1 MGRSLWTGFF
11 LAALCA
17 CGDGSGSDAGDSE
30 GGDSESGDTD
40 TDSGGSDTDGGGGG
54 ESSGDSDSGNRQDA
68 SEGDGGDSLVTYGE
82 VYEGGLFHLGPV
94 DWQESEWHNA
104 CAPAGGYAPSIR
116 ALEGTLLAGLWIG
129 IPDVSRYCDACIHV
143 ETAAGKSALL
153 RVVTTTETTPNSIDV
168 SPEAFDVLDSGEHPR
183 AMSWQ
188 LARCPD
194 TGDIVYEFQVGAQQ
208 WWSSLW
214 VRNARVP
221 IESVEVR
228 SANHASFVPLTRG
241 PDGALTDWDGFG
253 VGPFTLRVTS
263 IEGAVIEDDF
273 EWPEGGID
281 GLTVTGSGNF
291 Q

>member
-1 MGRSLWTGFF
+1 MGRSLWTGVF

-17 CGDGSGSDAGDSE
+17 CGDGGDSDAGDSDSDS
-30 GGDSESGDTD
+30 GDSDAGDRD
-40 TDSGGSDTDGGGGG
+40 SDAGNDDSGGG
-54 ESSGDSDSGNRQDA
+54 DSGNRQDA
-68 SEGDGGDSLVTYGE
+68 GDGGDSLVTYGE
-82 VYEGGLFHLGPV
+82 LYEGGLFHLGPV

-104 CAPAGGYAPSIR
+104 CAPAGGYAPSIS
-116 ALEGTLLAGLWIG
+116 ALEGTLLGGLWIG
-129 IPDVSRYCDACIHV
+129 VPDVSRYCDACIHV
-143 ETAAGKSALL
+143 ETAAGKSAVL

-168 SPEAFDVLDSGEHPR
+168 SPEAFEVLDSGEHPR

-273 EWPEGGID
+273 AWPEGGID